1 MSRFHGKLYI
11 AQKEPIPWAAIQK
24 YRTWGQKSG
33 CSRQTGEAKNN
44 KGLTLGQAFIFFGSP
59 DMTRTCD
66 PLVNSQLLYRLSY
79 RGICRCKKLEN
90 AY

>member
-1 MSRFHGKLYI
+1 MFSSERG
-11 AQKEPIPWAAIQK
+11 
-24 YRTWGQKSG
+24 R
-33 CSRQTGEAKNN
+33 KNN
-44 KGLTLGQAFIFFGSP
+44 KGLTLGQAFIIFGSP

-79 RGICRCKKLEN
+79 RGICRCKKFEN